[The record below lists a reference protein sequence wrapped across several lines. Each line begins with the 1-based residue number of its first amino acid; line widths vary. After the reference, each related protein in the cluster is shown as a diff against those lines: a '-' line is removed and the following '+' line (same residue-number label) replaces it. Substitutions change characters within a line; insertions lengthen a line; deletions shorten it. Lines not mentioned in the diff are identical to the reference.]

1 MEKKIELGYT
11 EIEKNKF
18 YCNRTPIF
26 LKDGDIDKVLVS
38 NRISSGEKA
47 LNTLFFYF
55 YNDQKVKP
63 FYIIFPKTSAYI
75 KSFDGQTKWLY
86 CLIEDDDLLEKYN
99 IIWDK
104 VSADIKK

>member
-26 LKDGDIDKVLVS
+26 LKDGDIDKALVS

-47 LNTLFFYF
+47 LNTLFFTF
-55 YNDQKVKP
+55 IMIRKLNH
-63 FYIIFPKTSAYI
+63 FI
-75 KSFDGQTKWLY
+75 
-86 CLIEDDDLLEKYN
+86 
-99 IIWDK
+99 
-104 VSADIKK
+104 